1 MSEIDPSIDYS
12 GLTESALADMIQKLL
27 LEYRDESGTLSY
39 VRKIDDM
46 IEAGLTY
53 IDVDYND
60 LVSSDE
66 RNEIIRAF
74 NDNVELVLS
83 AFSKAIIEILSVSS
97 PEYAKKYS
105 SNIRARIVNYPIQR
119 SLRKIN
125 AESIGKMTSISGMVV
140 RSSEIRPMASEITY
154 RCGDNH
160 PIKVHLLKGMSVE
173 MPQKC
178 PVEKCG
184 NRDLVVDEENS
195 EFVDFQ
201 TIRLQELPED
211 LPPGEMPQY
220 IEVNIK
226 RDLVDNARPGD
237 RVILTGI
244 VGIEAERVIGV
255 SQKKTGLYRLRINGN
270 NIEFLGGRGKTTSR
284 SSIRETVT
292 DEEER
297 TIQTLAN
304 SPKIYDRLV
313 SSFAPHIIGHDII
326 KESILLLI
334 VGAME
339 RYLTDGSKI
348 RGDIN
353 IFLVGDPG
361 TAKSAMLKFCSR
373 IAPRGL
379 YTSGRGST
387 AAGLTAAVI
396 RDSKSGMM
404 MLEAGAV
411 VLGDQGL
418 VCIDEFDKLRPEDSS
433 ALHEVMEQ
441 QSASVAKGGIV
452 ATLNARTSILA
463 AANPLYGKYD
473 SYKNLTENIN
483 LPIPLLTRFDLIF
496 VVQDKP
502 SKEHDADIANHIVR
516 LHASSSSTSRS
527 LIEPGL
533 LTKYL
538 TYAKH
543 FDPQL
548 TPEATQIITDY
559 YLKMRSVGSDGMI
572 TVTPRQLEGLVRLA
586 SAHARLLL
594 KTRVEAEDAE
604 RAIYLIQYMLNK
616 IGVDVDTGEIDMGIL
631 HGKPRKDMAKLE
643 LFMSLMKSLTGGTQ
657 GSVEKETLIKELTE
671 SSKFTEEEARIYVAK
686 MHQQGSIYEPK
697 PGHYSTTR

>member
-1 MSEIDPSIDYS
+1 MSELASDIEYS
-12 GLTESALADMIQKLL
+12 GLTESALADVIKKLL
-27 LEYRDESGTLSY
+27 LEYRDAEETLSY
-39 VRKIDDM
+39 VKKIDNM
-46 IEAGLTY
+46 VEADLTY

-60 LVSSDE
+60 LITSDE
-66 RNEIIRAF
+66 RNEIILAF
-74 NDNVELVLS
+74 NNNVVLALS
-83 AFSKAIIEILSVSS
+83 AFSKAITEILGVSS
-97 PEYAKKYS
+97 PEYAKKHTG
-105 SNIRARIVNYPIQR
+105 NIRARIVNYPVQR
-119 SLRKIN
+119 GLRKIN

-140 RSSEIRPMASEITY
+140 RSSEIKPLASEITY
-154 RCGDNH
+154 RCEDNH
-160 PIKVHLLKGMSVE
+160 PVKVHLIKGMSVE
-173 MPQKC
+173 IPKKC

-184 NRDLVVDEENS
+184 KRDLVVDEEHS

-201 TIRLQELPED
+201 IIRLQELPED

-220 IEVNIK
+220 IEASIK

-237 RVILTGI
+237 RIILTGI
-244 VGIEAERVIGV
+244 VNIEAERVSGIAQ
-255 SQKKTGLYRLRINGN
+255 SKSGLYRLRIDGN
-270 NIEFLGGRGKTTSR
+270 NIEFLGGHGKSTSR
-284 SSIRETVT
+284 SSIRETIS
-292 DEEER
+292 DEEEKI
-297 TIQTLAN
+297 IQSLAS
-304 SPKIYDRLV
+304 SPEIYERLV
-313 SSFAPHIIGHDII
+313 NSFAPHIMGHDII

-339 RYLTDGSKI
+339 RHLADGGKI

-396 RDSKSGMM
+396 RDNKSGMM

-418 VCIDEFDKLRPEDSS
+418 VCIDEFDKLRAEDSS

-473 SYKNLTENIN
+473 PYKYLTDNIN

-502 SKEHDADIANHIVR
+502 SAEHDLEVANHIIN
-516 LHASSSSTSRS
+516 LHSSSSSASRS
-527 LIEPGL
+527 QIEPDL

-538 TYAKH
+538 TYAKR

-548 TPEATQIITDY
+548 TPEAIKIITDY
-559 YLKMRSVGSDGMI
+559 YLKMRRVESDQMI

-586 SAHARLLL
+586 SARARLLL
-594 KTRVEAEDAE
+594 KTRVDAEDAE
-604 RAIYLIQYMLNK
+604 RAIFLIQHMLGK
-616 IGVDVDTGEIDMGIL
+616 IGVDLETGQIDMGIL
-631 HGKPRKDMAKLE
+631 HGKSKKDMAKLD
-643 LFMSLMKSLTGGTQ
+643 LFMTILRGLMGGPR
-657 GSVEKETLIKELTE
+657 GSVDEKTLIGELVT
-671 SSKFTEEEARIYVAK
+671 STKFTEDDANKYIAK
-686 MHQQGSIYEPK
+686 MLSDGTIYEPK
-697 PGHYSTTR
+697 SGYYGIA